1 MNSFQCFDC
10 HKVIPLVDAN
20 SKKCPSCGSENGE
33 VIDEK
38 RLNEGLESGA
48 IFNIDPKTG
57 GPAKKRK

>member
-1 MNSFQCFDC
+1 
-10 HKVIPLVDAN
+10 LVDAN